1 MDIKNIAQRLM
12 AKYKYR
18 KNGTVSGD
26 NDNIRYKEIVKEKL
40 LECTDLAYAINSPD
54 LKDAPM
60 DAYYGTHIKP
70 FLAVPETQHELRT
83 YIMYDTSFD
92 DKPLHNDV
100 MKYGELCFII
110 SCPVEDIIDEY
121 TGIAR
126 HDLIAAILQDEI
138 NWSHAFGTQMRLI
151 SDKSALSDGSYA
163 TRTLIFQQTFPNGIV
178 KTKNKSTRMVNH
190 NADL

>member
-1 MDIKNIAQRLM
+1 MDYKSIAKRLM

-18 KNGTVSGD
+18 KNGLVCGD

-40 LECTDLAYAINSPD
+40 LECTDLIYAINSPD
-54 LKDAPM
+54 LQDAPM

-70 FLAVPETQHELRT
+70 YLAVPETQHDVRT
-83 YIMYDTSFD
+83 YIMFDTSFD

-110 SCPVEDIIDEY
+110 MCPYKDIIDEY

-138 NWSHAFGTQMRLI
+138 NWSHAFGTQMKI
-151 SDKSALSDGSYA
+151 VSDKSALSDGVYVI
-163 TRTLIFQQTFPNGIV
+163 RTLIFQQTFPNGIT
-178 KTKNKSTRMVNH
+178 KTKNGMVRIKNRD
-190 NADL
+190 AEL